1 VDNYESKGRETMN
14 ELPKLLGICREA
26 DKLTEE
32 MRQRQAEEVQR
43 QEQEY
48 WSEQVLYR
56 QERKEERQ

>member
-1 VDNYESKGRETMN
+1 MN